1 MDRMSKGILIAG
13 AAATLIASGAVAA
26 RATDKA
32 AGEPVRC
39 AGINACKGQGACDGA
54 DHACKGANACKGQ
67 GWIEVKSADECAK
80 KGGKVV
86 EPK

>member
-1 MDRMSKGILIAG
+1 MNTLGKGMLIAG
-13 AAATLIASGAVAA
+13 AAATLVLSGTVAA

-32 AGEPVRC
+32 GGEAVRC

-54 DHACKGANACKGQ
+54 DHACKGQNACKGK
-67 GWIEVKSADECAK
+67 GWVETKSAEECTQ

-86 EPK
+86 K